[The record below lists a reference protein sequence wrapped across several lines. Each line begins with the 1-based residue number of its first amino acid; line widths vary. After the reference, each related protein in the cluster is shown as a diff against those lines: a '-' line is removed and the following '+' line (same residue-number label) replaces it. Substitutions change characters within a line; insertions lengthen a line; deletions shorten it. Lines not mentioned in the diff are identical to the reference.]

1 MELKL
6 PFPAS
11 CPGDRIKV
19 KYSPVVNDNGTI
31 DLIPAGKQDLQELY
45 NSQAAGC
52 DMHLI
57 VSRYLAGDT
66 SVLERVQGFYGD
78 VSQLPRNNAELLQ
91 RVIDGERMFDQLP
104 KDVKAAFDND
114 FRKWFATA
122 GTDEWSKVMQ
132 SASSAAPAPA
142 ASEAPPAADAAPDPS
157 LA

>member
-1 MELKL
+1 MVDKL
-6 PFPAS
+6 PFVPS
-11 CPGDRIKV
+11 CAGDRIKV
-19 KYSPVVNDNGTI
+19 TYSPVVNDDGTI
-31 DLIPAGKQDLQELY
+31 DLVPAGKQDLQELY

-66 SVLERVQGFYGD
+66 SVLERVQGIYGD
-78 VSQLPRNNAELLQ
+78 VSHFPRNNAELLQ
-91 RVIDGERMFDQLP
+91 RVIDGERAFDSLP

-122 GTDEWSKVMQ
+122 GSDEWHRAMQ
-132 SASSAAPAPA
+132 TPAAPAPA
-142 ASEAPPAADAAPDPS
+142 AEAAPPAADSAPDPA

>member
-1 MELKL
+1 MNL
-6 PFPAS
+6 PFAPS

-19 KYSPVVNDNGTI
+19 TYSPVVNDDGTI
-31 DLIPAGKQDLQELY
+31 DLVPAGKQDLQEFY

-91 RVIDGERMFDQLP
+91 RVIDGERAFDSLP
-104 KDVKAAFDND
+104 KDVKAAFNND
-114 FRKWFATA
+114 FRQWFATA
-122 GTDEWSKVMQ
+122 GSDEWNKAMQ
-132 SASSAAPAPA
+132 TSVPAAPAAPA
-142 ASEAPPAADAAPDPS
+142 AEAAVPAADAAPDPS
-157 LA
+157 FA

>member
-1 MELKL
+1 MEYKL
-6 PFPAS
+6 PFQPS
-11 CPGDRIKV
+11 CSGDRIKIT
-19 KYSPVVNDNGTI
+19 YSPVVNDDGTI
-31 DLIPAGKQDLQELY
+31 DLIPAGKQDRQEMY
-45 NSQAAGC
+45 NAQAAGC

-91 RVIDGERMFDQLP
+91 RVIDGERAFDSLP
-104 KDVKAAFDND
+104 KEVKAAFDND

-122 GTDEWSKVMQ
+122 GTDDWNKAMQ
-132 SASSAAPAPA
+132 QNVSSPVSDSANLP
-142 ASEAPPAADAAPDPS
+142 DAETPPDPS

>member
-1 MELKL
+1 MEINL
-6 PFPAS
+6 PFKAS

-19 KYSPVVNDNGTI
+19 TYSPVVNDDGTI
-31 DLIPAGKQDLQELY
+31 DLVPSGKQDLQELY

-91 RVIDGERMFDQLP
+91 RVIDGERAFDSLP

-114 FRKWFATA
+114 FRKWFASA
-122 GTDEWSKVMQ
+122 GTDQWNKAMQ
-132 SASSAAPAPA
+132 TPAPA
-142 ASEAPPAADAAPDPS
+142 APAAEAAPPAADAAPDPS